1 MPKEFPHTLAHFLL
15 SIGFQSMGDDL
26 WLQEESKV
34 RVKAMPGESQEG
46 DICIGEDQWLS
57 RRSSIEKQLIAR
69 VSPLRSVFAR
79 DTRMVTIDADTAREF
94 LDKEHV
100 KGFLKGAS
108 YLGCIVPP
116 HRVFRGIESS
126 YSYKGNPLVGVA
138 VFGKSLV
145 MKEPGMEGCLSGELI
160 EISTLSS
167 IRLVGGLT
175 KFLQAYKDLHPSTH
189 NVMTYVDKEWNSGKG
204 FLSVGFTKIGE
215 TAPIQLG
222 DRMNKGNLKLRY
234 VYWSKAYRFIRSHGE
249 W

>member
-1 MPKEFPHTLAHFLL
+1 MPKEFPHTLADFLL
-15 SIGFQSMGDDL
+15 SIGFQSAGENA
-26 WLQEESKV
+26 WQHEASTV
-34 RVKAMPGESQEG
+34 RVSSMPSESQAG
-46 DICIGEDQWLS
+46 DICIGEDQWLF
-57 RRSSIEKQLIAR
+57 RRDSIEKSLISR
-69 VSPLRSVFAR
+69 IKPLRSIFAR
-79 DTRMVTIDADTAREF
+79 DTRMVTIDGDTAREF

-126 YSYKGNPLVGVA
+126 YSYKGNPLLGVA

-167 IRLVGGLT
+167 IRIVGGLT
-175 KFLQAYKDLHPSTH
+175 KFLQVYKDLHPATH

-204 FLSVGFTKIGE
+204 FMSVGFTNIGE

-222 DRMNKGNLKLRY
+222 DRMNKGKLKLRY
-234 VYWSKAYRFIRSHGE
+234 VY
-249 W
+249 